1 VPVTDPLNNSYYQAT
16 ANPWETQPSFTG
28 EGEYDVAVIG
38 GGFTGLSA
46 ALACAVKGLKVALLE
61 AKTIGYGASG
71 RNGGQLIPGLRWSMR
86 EIDEEFGRERAQA
99 IFDLAYGAVGRVTDR
114 IARHGIRCDLKAG
127 HLEAA
132 YKPAHFDAM
141 QRDAEFL
148 AKEFGWE
155 SEIVQPK
162 EMGRHTKGGGYHGGI
177 YDSKGGHFHPLNYAL
192 GLAEACK
199 EAGVDIFE
207 NNVVQSR
214 SFHAPGSA
222 SPFVVI
228 PAKAGIH
235 HLTPHLSRHPRRK
248 TDSRVMDS
256 RLRGND
262 EVGFCLDR
270 TSAIIVATDNWT
282 SDLDPD
288 LGRYTIPIM
297 NYNVA
302 TAPLPN
308 WQDYLPSDAAV
319 ADSRFVLNYFRLSAD
334 KRLIFGG
341 GEKYVQSPP
350 ADIAGFVRKHIAEV
364 FPSLADIPVDY
375 AWGGAVGVTMNR
387 LPHMGRKGNV
397 FFAHGFSGHG
407 ALITTLAGE
416 LLAEAVTGTMDRF
429 DVFANLPHRPFPGG
443 RLFARPLATLGLLW
457 YALKDR
463 L

>member
-1 VPVTDPLNNSYYQAT
+1 VTDLLNNSYYQAT
-16 ANPWETQPSFTG
+16 ANQWETQPAFARDAA
-28 EGEYDVAVIG
+28 YDVAVIG

-46 ALACAVKGLKVALLE
+46 ALACAEKGLKVVLLE

-86 EIDEEFGRERAQA
+86 ELDAEFGRDRAQA
-99 IFDLAYGAVGRVTDR
+99 IFDLAYGAVARVHNR
-114 IARHGIRCDLKAG
+114 IAKHSIRCDLKSG

-155 SEIVQPK
+155 AEVVQPGDM
-162 EMGRHTKGGGYHGGI
+162 EHHISGGGYHGGI
-177 YDSKGGHFHPLNYAL
+177 YDPKGGHFHPLNYAL
-192 GLAEACK
+192 GLADAAK
-199 EAGVDIFE
+199 AAGVVIFE
-207 NNVVQSR
+207 NSPVQLRYSVTP
-214 SFHAPGSA
+214 STPTI
-222 SPFVVI
+222 VI

-235 HLTPHLSRHPRRK
+235 HPPTNFSQQSRQK
-248 TDSRVMDS
+248 TDAQVMDS

-262 EVGFCLDR
+262 EVGFALKNV
-270 TSAIIVATDNWT
+270 SAIIVATDTWT
-282 SDLDPD
+282 HDLDNS

-297 NYNVA
+297 NYNIA

-341 GEKYVQSPP
+341 GEKYVQTPP

-364 FPSLADIPVDY
+364 FPSLSDTPIDY

-387 LPHMGRKGNV
+387 LPHIGREGNV

-407 ALITTLAGE
+407 ALVTTLAGE
-416 LLAEAVTGTMDRF
+416 LMAEAVTGTMERF
-429 DVFANLPHRPFPGG
+429 DVFAQFPHRPFPGG
-443 RLFARPLATLGLLW
+443 KWLARPLATLGLLW
-457 YALKDR
+457 YALRDR

>member
-1 VPVTDPLNNSYYQAT
+1 MPDPLNNSYYAAT
-16 ANPWETQPSFTG
+16 ANAWQTQAAFAG

-46 ALACAVKGLKVALLE
+46 ALACAEKGLKVVLLE
-61 AKTIGYGASG
+61 KETIGFGASG

-86 EIDEEFGRERAQA
+86 EIDEEFGRERAKA
-99 IFDLAYGAVGRVTDR
+99 IFDLAYGAVERVKGR
-114 IARHGIRCDLKAG
+114 IAKHDIQCDLKPG

-155 SEIVQPK
+155 GEIVQPK
-162 EMGRHTKGGGYHGGI
+162 DMGQHINGGGYHGGV

-192 GLAEACK
+192 GLAKA
-199 EAGVDIFE
+199 AADVGVTILE
-207 NNVVQSR
+207 NSAVDGVLESGGPALSVN
-214 SFHAPGSA
+214 GST
-222 SPFVVI
+222 I
-228 PAKAGIH
+228 KA
-235 HLTPHLSRHPRRK
+235 TY
-248 TDSRVMDS
+248 
-256 RLRGND
+256 
-262 EVGFCLDR
+262 
-270 TSAIIVATDNWT
+270 IVNATDAWMG
-282 SDLDPD
+282 DLQTN

-302 TAPLPN
+302 TAPLAN
-308 WQDYLPSDAAV
+308 WQEYLPSDAAV

-341 GEKYVQSPP
+341 GEKYVQTPP
-350 ADIAGFVRKHIAEV
+350 ADIAAFVRKHIVEV
-364 FPSLADIPVDY
+364 FPSLADTPIDY

-387 LPHMGRKGNV
+387 LPHFGRNGNV

-407 ALITTLAGE
+407 ALVTTLAGE
-416 LLAEAVTGTMDRF
+416 LLAEAVTGTMERF

-443 RLFARPLATLGLLW
+443 KLLARPLATLGLMW
-457 YALKDR
+457 YALRDR

>member
-1 VPVTDPLNNSYYQAT
+1 MTDPLNNSYYAAT
-16 ANPWETQPSFTG
+16 ANAWETQPSFSG
-28 EGEYDVAVIG
+28 GGQYDVAVIG

-46 ALACAVKGLKVALLE
+46 ALACAEKGLKVALFE

-99 IFDLAYGAVGRVTDR
+99 IFDLAYGAVGRVKAR
-114 IARHGIRCDLKAG
+114 IGRHDIQCDLKAG

-148 AKEFGWE
+148 ASNFGWQAE
-155 SEIVQPK
+155 VVEPYDI
-162 EMGRHTKGGGYHGGI
+162 ELHINGGGYHGGI
-177 YDSKGGHFHPLNYAL
+177 YDPQGGHFHPLNYAL
-192 GLAEACK
+192 GLAGAAK
-199 EAGVDIFE
+199 AAGVSIFE
-207 NNVVQSR
+207 NSIADPDSVNAR
-214 SFHAPGSA
+214 SLILA
-222 SPFVVI
+222 
-228 PAKAGIH
+228 
-235 HLTPHLSRHPRRK
+235 
-248 TDSRVMDS
+248 TDSWMGANDS
-256 RLRGND
+256 
-262 EVGFCLDR
+262 
-270 TSAIIVATDNWT
+270 A
-282 SDLDPD
+282 
-288 LGRYTIPIM
+288 LGSYTIPIM

-302 TAPLPN
+302 TAPLPDAD
-308 WQDYLPSDAAV
+308 QLFPSDAAI

-341 GEKYVQSPP
+341 GEKYVQTPP
-350 ADIAGFVRKHIAEV
+350 AEIASVVRKHIVEV
-364 FPSLADIPVDY
+364 FPHLASTPIDY

-416 LLAEAVTGTMDRF
+416 LMAEAVVGTMERF
-429 DVFANLPHRPFPGG
+429 DVFTGLPHRPFPGG
-443 RLFARPLATLGLLW
+443 KMFARPLATLGLLY
-457 YALKDR
+457 YALRDR